1 MGLMLT
7 KRQKE
12 VLDFVKSYSKKNGYS
27 PSLQEIQKQFKFAS
41 VSTAHFHISKLK
53 KAGYI
58 TKQEGKA
65 RSIDASNM
73 GTMIKIPLL
82 GYIAA
87 GYPIEAIEDR
97 TETIAVPAE
106 KIPRTGSLFALSVQG
121 ESMVEE
127 NIHDGDVILVKQQST
142 ANDGDTVVALI
153 DNENAT
159 VKKFYRERGR
169 IRLQPANKKM
179 DPFFVKPSALTI
191 QGVVIDVIA
200 ENPTESETKQ
210 ILRPQSKHVLN
221 PAFQIGR
228 ERSPGYC
235 EGYLGDS
242 LDVLPQLERKYRTI
256 YLDPPFNSNRDYTY
270 SALGERFGF
279 LDTWEEGEYEH
290 WLDKLIASCKK
301 KLLPDGTLFFH
312 ISAELSLAPH
322 LVLQKHFKKVEPIF
336 WKKAHGKNTVK
347 NKLGAVI
354 DIIYKA
360 TDNGSKFNLLYVP
373 LDEYYFEHSYRNK
386 DERGLYAL
394 GSIKHDKTRSGH
406 DYAIKRDGITYHA
419 PHGWK
424 IPRERLAELMRE
436 DRIHFAK
443 PKKGT
448 REGMLYKKLY
458 KHETKGKPLSNLWD
472 DIHYITRTTQ
482 DERLYPTQKP
492 AALLK
497 RIIELSSNPGDWVL
511 DPVAGSGTTGAAAL
525 ALGRPVTLIDSNQE
539 AVKVMKKRLL
549 VGA

>member
-1 MGLMLT
+1 MLT
-7 KRQKE
+7 RRQKE

-27 PSLQEIQKQFKFAS
+27 PSLQEIQRQLKLAS
-41 VSTAHFHISKLK
+41 VSTAHFHISKLQS
-53 KAGYI
+53 AGYI
-58 TKQEGKA
+58 TRQEGKA
-65 RSIDASNM
+65 RSIEASSM
-73 GTMIKIPLL
+73 GTMIRIPLL
-82 GYIAA
+82 GYISA
-87 GYPIEAIEDR
+87 GQPIEAMEDR
-97 TETIAVPAE
+97 TAMIAVPAE
-106 KIPRTGSLFALSVQG
+106 KIPRTGNLFALSVQG
-121 ESMVEE
+121 ESMIDE
-127 NIHDGDVILVKQQST
+127 NIHDGDVILVRQQNT

-153 DNENAT
+153 ENENAT

-179 DPFFVKPSALTI
+179 SPLFVKPSTLTV

-200 ENPTESETKQ
+200 ENPTESEAKQ
-210 ILRPQSKHVLN
+210 TLKLRPTHTLQ
-221 PAFQIGR
+221 PAFQIGK
-228 ERSPGYC
+228 EHSSGYC

-242 LDVLPQLERKYRTI
+242 LEVLPRLEQKYRTI
-256 YLDPPFNSNRDYTY
+256 YLDPPFNSNRNYSY

-279 LDTWEEGEYEH
+279 LDTWEEGEYDH
-290 WLDKLIASCKK
+290 WLDRLIAICKT

-322 LVLQKHFKKVEPIF
+322 RVLQKHFKKVEPIF

-347 NKLGAVI
+347 NKLGAVV

-360 TDNGSKFNLLYVP
+360 TDNSSKFNLLHIP

-386 DERGLYAL
+386 DAHGLYAL

-406 DYAIKRDGITYHA
+406 IYTIKRDGITYCA

-424 IPRERLAELMRE
+424 IPKERLDKFMRE

-458 KHETKGKPLSNLWD
+458 KHEVKGKPLSNLWD

-492 AALLK
+492 VALLK

-525 ALGRPVTLIDSNQE
+525 TLDRPVTLIDYNQE
-539 AVKVMKKRLL
+539 ALKVMQKRL
-549 VGA
+549 VS

>member
-1 MGLMLT
+1 MLT
-7 KRQKE
+7 RRQKE

-27 PSLQEIQKQFKFAS
+27 PSLQEIQKQLKLAS
-41 VSTAHFHISKLK
+41 VSTAHFHISKLQEG
-53 KAGYI
+53 GYI
-58 TKQEGKA
+58 TKQDGKA
-65 RSIDASNM
+65 RSIAANNTGKM
-73 GTMIKIPLL
+73 VRIPLL

-87 GYPIEAIEDR
+87 GAPIEAIEDR
-97 TETIAVPAE
+97 TETIAIPAE
-106 KIPRTGSLFALSVQG
+106 KVPRTGSLFALSVQG
-121 ESMVEE
+121 DSMIDE
-127 NIHDGDVILVKQQST
+127 NINDGDVILVKQQNT
-142 ANDGDTVVALI
+142 ASDGDVVVALI
-153 DNENAT
+153 ENENAT

-169 IRLQPANKKM
+169 IRLQPANKRL

-191 QGVVIDVIA
+191 QGIVVDVIS
-200 ENPTESETKQ
+200 ENPVDNET
-210 ILRPQSKHVLN
+210 RPVSTL
-221 PAFQIGR
+221 PLIRAPRPTFRIG
-228 ERSPGYC
+228 EENSPGYC

-242 LDVLPQLERKYRTI
+242 LEVLSQLERKYQTI

-270 SALGERFGF
+270 SALGEKFGF
-279 LDTWEEGEYEH
+279 LDTWEEGEYER
-290 WLDKLIASCKK
+290 WLDRLIAACKT

-322 LVLQKHFKKVEPIF
+322 FTLQKHFKKVESIF

-386 DERGLYAL
+386 DARGLYAL

-406 DYAIKRDGITYHA
+406 IYTIKRDGITYCA

-424 IPRERLAELMRE
+424 IPRKRLDELMRE

-492 AALLK
+492 ATLLK
-497 RIIELSSNPGDWVL
+497 RIIELSSDPGDWVL
-511 DPVAGSGTTGAAAL
+511 DPVAGSGTTGTAAQS
-525 ALGRPVTLIDSNQE
+525 LGRSTTLIDSNPE
-539 AVKVMKKRLL
+539 AIKIMRNRLSKL
-549 VGA
+549 IQSN

>member
-1 MGLMLT
+1 
-7 KRQKE
+7 
-12 VLDFVKSYSKKNGYS
+12 VKSYSKKNGYS
-27 PSLQEIQKQFKFAS
+27 PSLQEIQKKLNLAS
-41 VSTAHFHISKLK
+41 VSTAHFHISKLQNS
-53 KAGYI
+53 GYI
-58 TKQEGKA
+58 KKQGGKA
-65 RSIDASNM
+65 RSIDASSM
-73 GTMIKIPLL
+73 GTMVRIPLL
-82 GYIAA
+82 GYISA
-87 GYPIEAIEDR
+87 GQPIEAIENR
-97 TETIAVPAE
+97 TEMIAVPAQ

-121 ESMVEE
+121 ESMVDE
-127 NIHDGDVILVKQQST
+127 NIHDGDVILVKQQTT

-153 DNENAT
+153 ENENAT
-159 VKKFYRERGR
+159 VKKFYREHGK

-179 DPFFVKPSALTI
+179 SPFFVKPTALTI
-191 QGVVIDVIA
+191 QGIVVDVIA
-200 ENPTESETKQ
+200 DNPAEKKAEKTLTPQSAH
-210 ILRPQSKHVLN
+210 ILRPV
-221 PAFQIGR
+221 FQIGK
-228 ERSPGYC
+228 EHGPGYC

-242 LDVLPQLERKYRTI
+242 LTVLPQLEQKYRTI
-256 YLDPPFNSNRDYTY
+256 YLDPPFNSNREYTY

-279 LDTWEEGEYEH
+279 LDTWREGEYDH
-290 WLDKLIASCKK
+290 WLDRLIAACKT

-360 TDNGSKFNLLYVP
+360 TDNGSKFNLLHVP
-373 LDEYYFEHSYRNK
+373 LDEYYFEHSYRNR
-386 DERGLYAL
+386 DARGLYAL

-406 DYAIKRDGITYHA
+406 NYTIERSGITYCA

-424 IPRERLAELMRE
+424 IPRERLEELLRE
-436 DRIHFAK
+436 DRIHFAR

-448 REGMLYKKLY
+448 QEGMLYKKLY
-458 KHETKGKPLSNLWD
+458 KHEVKGKPLSNLWD

-492 AALLK
+492 LTLLK
-497 RIIELSSNPGDWVL
+497 RIIELSSDPGDWIL

-525 ALGRPVTLIDSNQE
+525 LLDRPVTLIDCNKE
-539 AVKVMKKRLL
+539 ALGVMKKRFSS
-549 VGA
+549 